1 MRLPRRPRARNP
13 VVSSP
18 ASALTQQARGP
29 VFYKDCCNNEREDFR
44 GEGGLS
50 TMQSTIRIAAP
61 ATPSP
66 HPYVTPDSPIGEC
79 LLVSARILL
88 VALRGGMN
96 PPTLV
101 LPRCLTNTHW
111 QIHGVVR
118 NVLGMHR
125 PNTLPFEDNPAPE
138 STRYSCTGP
147 PVTTRDVADD

>member
-66 HPYVTPDSPIGEC
+66 HPYVTPDSLIGEC
-79 LLVSARILL
+79 LLRISSYPPGGSAR
-88 VALRGGMN
+88 GHE
-96 PPTLV
+96 PT
-101 LPRCLTNTHW
+101 
-111 QIHGVVR
+111 
-118 NVLGMHR
+118 
-125 PNTLPFEDNPAPE
+125 DASPAPLLDQH
-138 STRYSCTGP
+138 P
-147 PVTTRDVADD
+147 LADTWGG